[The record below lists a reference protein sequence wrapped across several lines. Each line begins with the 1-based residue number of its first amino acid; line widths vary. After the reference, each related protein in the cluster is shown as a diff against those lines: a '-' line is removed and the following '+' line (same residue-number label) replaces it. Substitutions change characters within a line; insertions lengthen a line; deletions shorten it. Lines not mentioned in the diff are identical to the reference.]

1 MTVLA
6 TALPV
11 LTLLAAALLS
21 VMPWGLG
28 EDVRFLLPILPFV
41 VVHYWSRDWADL
53 LPLPVVFG
61 VALAIDVLT
70 FGPLGYWP
78 MIYLAGLTAA
88 AALDRM
94 LGRLDGIADWL
105 VFAVVAAFMCALAW
119 AVASAYF
126 ASRADPRPM
135 LVAAVAMVITWPLAV
150 LVLSPAARLLAGPR
164 VLSLDR
170 RR

>member
-1 MTVLA
+1 MTVVA
-6 TALPV
+6 SALPT
-11 LTLLAAALLS
+11 LTLLVAALLS
-21 VMPWGLG
+21 VLPWGLG
-28 EDVRFLLPILPFV
+28 ENVRFLLPTLPFV
-41 VVHYWSRDWADL
+41 VVHFWSRDRAEL

-61 VALAIDVLT
+61 VTLAMDVLT

-78 MIYLAGLTAA
+78 VVYLAGLGAGAA
-88 AALDRM
+88 IDRL

-105 VFAVVAAFMCALAW
+105 AFAVVAGCMCGLAW

-126 ASRADPRPM
+126 ASRADPWPM
-135 LVAAVAMVITWPLAV
+135 LVAAAALVAAWPLAV
-150 LVLSPAARLLAGPR
+150 LVLSPAERLLAGPR